1 MKYTKKFVL
10 VPIDR
15 YEDMQKKLQ
24 QQFLISEDMKVDTK
38 QVGLGE
44 EQKRPPGIQ
53 PLKDLGRLTTEET
66 KNTDQDQITTEQIT
80 TPSTNSINSTETYM
94 NIEDIARTLGKP
106 YRHKAK
112 EILKLIQRIG
122 PHIFTWTNTGEIVY
136 KGQIIKGSNII
147 DLMRSIMYKTS
158 KISNLLGSVEFEEIL
173 KEMNVPLSLIGN
185 VESRGKLINQ
195 RGTQYCVISKRK
207 KVMGAHAKKKKWISL

>member
-1 MKYTKKFVL
+1 MRKPRIIQIKTK
-10 VPIDR
+10 
-15 YEDMQKKLQ
+15 Q
-24 QQFLISEDMKVDTK
+24 QQSRLQHLVLIVLT
-38 QVGLGE
+38 
-44 EQKRPPGIQ
+44 
-53 PLKDLGRLTTEET
+53 PL
-66 KNTDQDQITTEQIT
+66 
-80 TPSTNSINSTETYM
+80 
-94 NIEDIARTLGKP
+94 ARTLGKP

-122 PHIFTWTNTGEIVY
+122 PHIFIWTNTGEIVY

-158 KISNLLGSVEFEEIL
+158 KISNLLGSVEFEEIQ

-195 RGTQYCVISKRK
+195 RGTQYSVISKRK
-207 KVMGAHAKKKKWISL
+207 KVMGAHVKKKKWISL

>member
-1 MKYTKKFVL
+1 
-10 VPIDR
+10 
-15 YEDMQKKLQ
+15 MQKKLQ

-38 QVGLGE
+38 QVGLGG

-53 PLKDLGRLTTEET
+53 PLNDLGRLTSEET
-66 KNTDQDQITTEQIT
+66 KNNTDQDQTTTEQIT
-80 TPSTNSINSTETYM
+80 TPSTNSINSTDTYM

-112 EILKLIQRIG
+112 EILKLI
-122 PHIFTWTNTGEIVY
+122 HIFTWTNTGEIVY
-136 KGQIIKGSNII
+136 KGQMIKGSNII
-147 DLMRSIMYKTS
+147 DLMRRIMYKTS

-195 RGTQYCVISKRK
+195 RGTQYSVISKRK